1 MKKINIL
8 LCSAILSLVFF
19 VSCGSKSSY
28 TITGTVPSS
37 VTSEYIYL
45 YSGESMEPVLL
56 DSAQIKNHA
65 FKFKGKVDSI
75 TLVMLHPG
83 SMNENPTV
91 VWDIILEPGKIVIDS
106 ASRFV
111 SGTPMNDDFKVWV
124 DSINSYTQEM
134 DAPIRVSQYFT
145 NHWNEHSSDFFG
157 ALMLTVFNS
166 ILPFPQIDT
175 LSNSIPEEIRSRQI
189 FKPLFQSIEIMRKS
203 RVGSPFIDTQM
214 VSIDGKPAKLSDYIG
229 KGEYVLV
236 DFWASWCKPCRQGMP
251 ILQEIAKSNPNL
263 KVIGIA
269 VSDKEEDA
277 VSAIKEMKI
286 TWPVLLDQPA
296 ASAQAY
302 GLSAIPAMMSRDSI
316 PAIRKTKTGMKECDI
331 RPLISELSGAGKH
344 IHAVTTLTEREA
356 CKPGMLTEAL
366 AREAGIEGEIRML
379 VTRTA
384 LLGEDSEGNLAPLE
398 TL

>member
-91 VWDIILEPGKIVIDS
+91 VWDIILEPGK
-106 ASRFV
+106 
-111 SGTPMNDDFKVWV
+111 N
-124 DSINSYTQEM
+124 SINSYTQEM

-302 GLSAIPAMMSRDSI
+302 GLSAIPAMILFSPDGTILQRDFRVEDLASI
-316 PAIRKTKTGMKECDI
+316 LENSMK
-331 RPLISELSGAGKH
+331 
-344 IHAVTTLTEREA
+344 
-356 CKPGMLTEAL
+356 
-366 AREAGIEGEIRML
+366 
-379 VTRTA
+379 
-384 LLGEDSEGNLAPLE
+384 
-398 TL
+398 

>member
-19 VSCGSKSSY
+19 ASCGSKSSY

-45 YSGESMEPVLL
+45 YSGESMEPVLI
-56 DSAQIKNHA
+56 DSAKIKNNT

-75 TLVMLHPG
+75 SLVMLHPG
-83 SMNENPTV
+83 SENENPMV
-91 VWDIILEPGKIVIDS
+91 IWDIILEPGKIIIDS

-111 SGTPMNDDFKVWV
+111 TGTPMNNDFKIWV
-124 DSINSYTQEM
+124 DSINSYSQEM
-134 DAPIRVSQYFT
+134 DAPLRVSQYFS
-145 NHWNEHSSDFFG
+145 NHWKEHSSDFFG

-189 FKPLFQSIEIMRKS
+189 FKPLFQSIDIMRKS
-203 RVGSPFIDTQM
+203 KVGSPFIDTPM
-214 VSIDGKPAKLSDYIG
+214 VGMDGKPAKLSDYIG

-251 ILQEIAKSNPNL
+251 MLQEVAKKNPNL
-263 KVIGIA
+263 KVLGIA
-269 VSDKEEDA
+269 VSDKEDEA
-277 VSAIKEMKI
+277 LAAIKEMKI
-286 TWPVLLDQPA
+286 TWPVLFDQPA

-302 GLSAIPAMMSRDSI
+302 GLSAIPAMILFSPDGTILQRDFRVEDLASI
-316 PAIRKTKTGMKECDI
+316 LENYMK
-331 RPLISELSGAGKH
+331 
-344 IHAVTTLTEREA
+344 
-356 CKPGMLTEAL
+356 
-366 AREAGIEGEIRML
+366 
-379 VTRTA
+379 
-384 LLGEDSEGNLAPLE
+384 
-398 TL
+398 